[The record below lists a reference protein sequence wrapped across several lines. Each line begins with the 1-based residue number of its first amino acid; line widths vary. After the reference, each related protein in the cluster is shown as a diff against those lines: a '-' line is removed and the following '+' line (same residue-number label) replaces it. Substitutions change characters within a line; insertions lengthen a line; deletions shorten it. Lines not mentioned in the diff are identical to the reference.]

1 MLKFVYA
8 LVSSEGDYFAEYAA
22 MSMHSL
28 RWHNPGCHIVLV
40 TDDETLNSLT
50 GGRALVKTYID
61 ECIIVNSP
69 EGFSPKQ
76 RSRVIKTTL
85 RRNIEGDFLFLDCDT
100 IVTSSLL
107 ELENFECDVAV
118 VYAQHTNTPEYSLVN
133 NHWDS
138 EGQHWHM
145 TKYYNSRKGDPV
157 EKVKIRCHCNSGVM
171 LCRDTENAHRLFELW
186 HQYWLESSTKYDW
199 HSDQCDLWRADAVL
213 GGILTEL
220 PGIYNCQMIYPKTA
234 LKYIIGCKVF
244 HYFNSSHTF
253 DCLAA
258 KRPEVLD
265 NVRRNGITSDV
276 EELMLGVREDW
287 LKSYVRRK
295 DEEFQRYKTPF
306 VELAAKISKRYPLAN
321 RIATKIL
328 KK

>member
-8 LVSSEGDYFAEYAA
+8 LISSESDYYAEQAA
-22 MSMHSL
+22 LSMHSL
-28 RWHNPGCHIVLV
+28 RLHNSDAHITLV

-50 GGRALVKTYID
+50 GGRALVETYID

-85 RRNIEGDFLFLDCDT
+85 RQNIEGDFLFLDCDT
-100 IVTSSLL
+100 IVTGSLQ
-107 ELENFECDVAV
+107 ELESFDCDVAA
-118 VYAQHTNTPEYSLVN
+118 VYAQHTNTPEYFLVDR
-133 NHWDS
+133 HWDS

-145 TKYYNSRKGDPV
+145 TEYYNAREVDPA
-157 EKVKIRCHCNSGVM
+157 EKVKIRFHCNSGVM
-171 LCRDTENAHRLFELW
+171 LCRDTEKAHMLFDLW
-186 HQYWLESSTKYDW
+186 HKYWFESSTKYGY

-244 HYFNSSHTF
+244 HYFSTSRYFCNF
-253 DCLAA
+253 GFRRED
-258 KRPEVLD
+258 VLD
-265 NVRRNGITSDV
+265 GVRQNGINAEV
-276 EELMLGVREDW
+276 EVIMQNLKRDYLNSFEIDTHMRRREK
-287 LKSYVRRK
+287 KSKLLSVFKRICS
-295 DEEFQRYKTPF
+295 
-306 VELAAKISKRYPLAN
+306 KIYRSIFAR
-321 RIATKIL
+321 
-328 KK
+328 